1 MTDPERP
8 GAILPA
14 APLAAAVNAR
24 PEPAPEPGR
33 RDPAPGSPPVQASS
47 LLRDPD
53 FVRLWTAETVSQLG
67 TQVSALAIPFVAI
80 EILRASTFEV
90 ALLNVVDFLPFLLI
104 GLPAG
109 VWVDRLRRRPVMIAG
124 DIGRAAALAT
134 IPLAYL
140 AGVLTVA
147 QLYTVG
153 FVVGILTVFFD
164 IAYQSYLP
172 SVVTR
177 DQLQEGN
184 AKLEISRAGAQVVGP
199 GLAGILIGIVRAPF
213 AVALDALSFLG
224 SALFLFLI
232 RRPEPPPG
240 PHDREAVPRPGM
252 RREIAEGLR
261 YVLGHPYLRFIA
273 ACTATLNLFG
283 TTSGAVLLVYL
294 VREMGMTADAIGL
307 AFSIGATGALLG
319 ALLAN
324 RISGRLGVGP
334 TIVVFA
340 ALSGP
345 ALLPLAAAPVGTQV
359 AALVGLVAFYAF
371 VGSLSSV
378 VYNVAQVSL
387 RQAITPTRMQ
397 GRMNA
402 SMRWFV
408 WGTIPIGGVMGGVL
422 GSVLGVRAALI
433 VGVVGETF
441 AVLPVLFSRVRGIR
455 EMPAPAEDDE
465 AADDEDEPADHG
477 APTAGDARS

>member
-1 MTDPERP
+1 MSGPSS
-8 GAILPA
+8 AA
-14 APLAAAVNAR
+14 AP
-24 PEPAPEPGR
+24 
-33 RDPAPGSPPVQASS
+33 S
-47 LLRDPD
+47 LLRHPD
-53 FVRLWTAETVSQLG
+53 FARLWAAETVSQLG

-124 DIGRAAALAT
+124 DLGRAAALAT
-134 IPLAYL
+134 IPVAYL
-140 AGVLTVA
+140 AGVLTVV
-147 QLYTVG
+147 QLYAVG

-172 SVVTR
+172 SVVAR

-199 GLAGILIGIVRAPF
+199 GLAGILIGVLRAPI

-232 RRPEPPPG
+232 RRPELPPR
-240 PHDREAVPRPGM
+240 PHDPEGGSRPGM

-261 YVLGHPYLRFIA
+261 YVVGHPYLRSIA

-283 TTSGAVLLVYL
+283 TMANAVLLVFA
-294 VREMGMTADAIGL
+294 VRELGMTAEAIGL

-324 RISGRLGVGP
+324 RISSRMGVGP
-334 TIVVFA
+334 TIIVFA
-340 ALSGP
+340 AIGGP
-345 ALLPLAAAPVGTQV
+345 ALLPLALASVGTPMPT
-359 AALVGLVAFYAF
+359 LVGFVAIFGF
-371 VGSLSSV
+371 FSGLSAV

-402 SMRWFV
+402 TMRWFV
-408 WGTIPIGGVMGGVL
+408 WGTIPIGGVLGGVL
-422 GSVLGVRAALI
+422 GSVLGVRATMIIGIA
-433 VGVVGETF
+433 GATF
-441 AVLPVLFSRVRGIR
+441 AVLPVLFSPVRGIR
-455 EMPAPAEDDE
+455 GMPAPADE
-465 AADDEDEPADHG
+465 WASAVDGPA
-477 APTAGDARS
+477 